1 MNEEAL
7 KYSFEL
13 FKKDGYSGD
22 YEQYKQLI
30 SSDSEALK
38 YSHQLF
44 SKDGY
49 SGNINDFTDLVG
61 VKKKTLRKLALRK
74 PNLQVAQSLPHL
86 QLSHS
91 LVL

>member
-61 VKKKTLRKLALRK
+61 VKKKRLFA
-74 PNLQVAQSLPHL
+74 SW
-86 QLSHS
+86 LSENPTYKW
-91 LVL
+91 LKACPIFK